1 MQLSTDFTQRGA
13 YLQIFFYSK
22 TLFSEKLLQ
31 RDRFTQTQSSFYAQ
45 HFLRRDPVTNR
56 LTSFYHTALRYFT
69 HTQRGI
75 CTAETLA
82 HIEAFTQSNFYMRP
96 FCNSEIFTQRFFH
109 RDFYVSHRAPRTQR
123 PILWCMQRPILH
135 RDPFLQRPF
144 K

>member
-69 HTQRGI
+69 HT
-75 CTAETLA
+75 
-82 HIEAFTQSNFYMRP
+82 HKEAFAQ
-96 FCNSEIFTQRFFH
+96 
-109 RDFYVSHRAPRTQR
+109 QR
-123 PILWCMQRPILH
+123 PLH
-135 RDPFLQRPF
+135 T
-144 K
+144 